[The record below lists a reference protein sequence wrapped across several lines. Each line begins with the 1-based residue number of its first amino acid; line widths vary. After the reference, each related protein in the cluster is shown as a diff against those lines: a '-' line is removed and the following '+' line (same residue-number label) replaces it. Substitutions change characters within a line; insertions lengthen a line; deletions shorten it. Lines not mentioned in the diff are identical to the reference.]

1 MSFMGKVMKIK
12 TLVKSSFGFVALLAL
27 PLLLQQK
34 TVGANDEVVAA
45 PPILGIMVQASSK
58 DETLL
63 EMLDR
68 FDDTDLL
75 VAYPEEQGGGFTL
88 IAADKVQDHFGDI
101 LDDQGQVVYRDD
113 QPVTV
118 GQVKEAIKNQ
128 AKS

>member
-1 MSFMGKVMKIK
+1 MTIK

-34 TVGANDEVVAA
+34 TVGANDEAVAT
-45 PPILGIMVQASSK
+45 PPSLGIMVQAAK
-58 DETLL
+58 TDDTLL
-63 EMLDR
+63 ETLDR
-68 FDDTDLL
+68 FDDTNLI
-75 VAYPEEQGGGFTL
+75 VAYPENQGGGFSL
-88 IAADKVQDHFGDI
+88 IAADKVQDDFGDI
-101 LDDQGQVVYRDD
+101 LDDQGQVVYHDD